1 MNKFDKI
8 FNSENTSEASLSS
21 EESLAAV
28 ALVAALANSP
38 DTDADI
44 LESILWESEIF
55 AEYSEDDMSAMLEK
69 LAGIA
74 TKEGLGALF
83 NTAGNSM
90 PDEFVLDTFAIT
102 VAMFVVDGEVSD
114 KHQHFLKEFQQALG
128 LEDEEADEVIEEVI
142 TAYSEEDGDYFEE
155 DGDYSEEDGELYKS
169 PKGYFTVPIPVDPQ
183 RGGRIEDEQEGCV
196 NFSDDF
202 GILLKINYVPIAG
215 EVAELVESV
224 GELAYLSSFVNN
236 YIDGAILAKLPN
248 SKLLHTESLEDEEAY
263 FAVVDI
269 PGGATITVQTDS
281 VPVTRLNAYRGI
293 LAFIAEDV
301 CYTVSSQKVYR
312 EPDELGS
319 LESEVEA
326 MMDKILEFIETIEF
340 GAPE

>member
-1 MNKFDKI
+1 MSKFDKI

-55 AEYSEDDMSAMLEK
+55 AEYSEDDLSTMLEK

-74 TKEGLGALF
+74 TEDGLGALF
-83 NTAGNSM
+83 NTAWGSM
-90 PDEFVLDTFAIT
+90 PDELVLDTFAMT

-114 KHQHFLKEFQQALG
+114 KHQLFLKEFQQALG
-128 LEDEEADEVIEEVI
+128 LEDEEAEEIIEEVI
-142 TAYSEEDGDYFEE
+142 TAYSEEDGEF
-155 DGDYSEEDGELYKS
+155 SEEDGELYEEDGELYES
-169 PKGYFTVPIPVDPQ
+169 PKGYFTVPIPVYEQ
-183 RGGRIEDEQEGCV
+183 KGGKIDEEEGSLA
-196 NFSDDF
+196 FSDDF
-202 GILLKINYVPIAG
+202 GVLLKIDYFPIAG

-224 GELAYLSSFVNN
+224 GEAAYLSSFLNN
-236 YIDGAILAKLPN
+236 YIDGAILAKFPN

-263 FAVVDI
+263 FAVVDM
-269 PGGATITVQTDS
+269 PGGATISVQEKLD
-281 VPVTRLNAYRGI
+281 PVTRLNAYRGF

-301 CYTVSSQKVYR
+301 CYTISSQRVYQ
-312 EPDELGS
+312 EADELGS

>member
-1 MNKFDKI
+1 MSKFDKI

-55 AEYSEDDMSAMLEK
+55 AEYSEDDMSAMVEK

-74 TKEGLGALF
+74 TEDGLGALF
-83 NTAGNSM
+83 NTAWGSM
-90 PDEFVLDTFAIT
+90 PDELVLDTFAIT

-114 KHQHFLKEFQQALG
+114 KHQGFLKEFQQALG
-128 LEDEEADEVIEEVI
+128 LEDEEAEEIIEEVM
-142 TAYSEEDGDYFEE
+142 TAYSEEDGEV
-155 DGDYSEEDGELYKS
+155 SEEDGELYEC
-169 PKGYFTVPIPVDPQ
+169 PKGYFTVPIPVEEQ
-183 RGGRIEDEQEGCV
+183 KGGRIDDEQEGCV
-196 NFSDDF
+196 AFSDDF
-202 GILLKINYVPIAG
+202 GILLKIDYFPIAG

-224 GELAYLSSFVNN
+224 GEAAYLSSFLNN
-236 YIDGAILAKLPN
+236 FIDGAILAKFPN

-263 FAVVDI
+263 FAVVNL
-269 PGGATITVQTDS
+269 PGGATISVQENLDT
-281 VPVTRLNAYRGI
+281 VTRLDAYRGF

-301 CYTVSSQKVYR
+301 CYTVSSQKVYQ
-312 EPDELGS
+312 EADELGS
-319 LESEVEA
+319 LESEVET

>member
-1 MNKFDKI
+1 MSKFDKI

-55 AEYSEDDMSAMLEK
+55 AEYSEDDLSTMLEK

-74 TKEGLGALF
+74 TEDGLGALF
-83 NTAGNSM
+83 NTAWGSM
-90 PDEFVLDTFAIT
+90 PDELVLDTFAMT

-114 KHQHFLKEFQQALG
+114 KHQLFLKEFQQALG
-128 LEDEEADEVIEEVI
+128 LEDEEAEEIIEEVI
-142 TAYSEEDGDYFEE
+142 TAYSEEDGEF
-155 DGDYSEEDGELYKS
+155 SEEDGELYES
-169 PKGYFTVPIPVDPQ
+169 PKGYFTVPIPVYEQ
-183 RGGRIEDEQEGCV
+183 KGGKIDEEEGSLA
-196 NFSDDF
+196 FSDDF
-202 GILLKINYVPIAG
+202 GVLLKIDYFPIAG

-224 GELAYLSSFVNN
+224 GEAAYLSSFLNN
-236 YIDGAILAKLPN
+236 YIDGAILAKFPN

-263 FAVVDI
+263 FAVVDM
-269 PGGATITVQTDS
+269 PGGATISVQEKLD
-281 VPVTRLNAYRGI
+281 PVTRLNAYRGF

-301 CYTVSSQKVYR
+301 CYTVSSQRVYQ
-312 EPDELGS
+312 EADELGS
-319 LESEVEA
+319 LESEVET